1 MFLDYIAAACF
12 VCFTVYLSAKTYPS
26 LKNSDQTTPDN
37 TNRPRK
43 SGSFVDDQSRVH
55 LRLSVNGIY
64 VAIGTVITITITLV
78 LLYAALTERISIV
91 EERVDNFK
99 EVNTATLKDF
109 GSRLDKME
117 DRLYNSRQ
125 QPK

>member
-1 MFLDYIAAACF
+1 M
-12 VCFTVYLSAKTYPS
+12 
-26 LKNSDQTTPDN
+26 KNSDQTTPDN